1 MKKLNRK
8 QFLTASSLGI
18 GSLLLP
24 PKSFGRSL
32 QQQDTPPIKPEIV
45 KEFVGASHGK
55 FDRSKELMEEY
66 PNLLF
71 SAWDWGNG
79 DFETGFE
86 AAGHVGN
93 KKIANY
99 MIEKGARLNIF
110 VMTMLGKTNIV
121 KSVLDEYP
129 HLINSPGAHGFTL
142 LHHAKRGGDDALEL
156 YEYLQE
162 KGLKKMKL
170 TIK

>member
-1 MKKLNRK
+1 MNKLNRK

-32 QQQDTPPIKPEIV
+32 QQDTEPIKPEIV

-55 FDRSKELMEEY
+55 FDRSKELMDEF

-110 VMTMLGKTNIV
+110 VMAMLGKTNIV
-121 KSVLDEYP
+121 KSILEEYP
-129 HLINSPGAHGFTL
+129 HLLNTAGAHGFTL
-142 LHHAKRGGDDALEL
+142 LHHAKRGGDDSLEL
-156 YEYLQE
+156 YEYFQE
-162 KGLKKMKL
+162 KGLKEMK
-170 TIK
+170 IKIK